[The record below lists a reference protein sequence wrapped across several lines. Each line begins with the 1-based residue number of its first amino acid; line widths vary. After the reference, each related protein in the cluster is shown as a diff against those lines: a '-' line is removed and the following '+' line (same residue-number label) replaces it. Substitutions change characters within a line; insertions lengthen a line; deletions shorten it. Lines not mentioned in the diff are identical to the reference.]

1 MPELPEVETVVRGLR
16 PALEGRRLT
25 RVELRRP
32 DLRYPFPE
40 SFADRLTGRTV
51 TEVVRR
57 AKYILIRLDSGE
69 TWLAH
74 LGMSGRFTVFPG
86 ATASPGQA
94 GHNSGWA
101 LAEKHDHVLVE
112 ADDGGRVIY
121 NDTRRFG
128 FMDLLAPDGEAA
140 SPHLRNLGPEP
151 LSADFSRDYLAGALR
166 GKQTPIKA
174 ALLDQR
180 VVAGIGN
187 IYACEAL
194 WRAGISP
201 RRSAHTVAGGRAE
214 RLVGAIRDVL
224 AEAIE
229 AGGSSLRD
237 YVQTD
242 GELGYFQHRWAVY
255 DRAGEVCT
263 KCVEAGF
270 VDCRIARI
278 VQSGRSTF
286 YCSRQQR

>member
-16 PALEGRRLT
+16 PALEGKRLT

-32 DLRYPFPE
+32 DLRFPFPE
-40 SFADRLTGRTV
+40 GFADHLTGRTV

-57 AKYILIRLDSGE
+57 AKYILIRLDSGQ

-74 LGMSGRFTVFPG
+74 LGMSGRFTVTPG
-86 ATASPGQA
+86 AATSSGQA

-101 LAEKHDHVLVE
+101 LAAKHDHVLVE
-112 ADDGGRVIY
+112 AEDGGRIVY

-128 FMDLLAPDGEAA
+128 FMDLIAPGGEAD
-140 SPHLRNLGPEP
+140 SPHLRALGPEP
-151 LSADFSRDYLAGALR
+151 LSAAFSSGYLADALR
-166 GKQTPIKA
+166 GKRTPIKA

-194 WRAGISP
+194 WRAGVSP
-201 RRSAHTVAGGRAE
+201 RRSAHTIAGGRAE
-214 RLVGAIRDVL
+214 RLVCAVRDVL

-255 DRAGEVCT
+255 DRAGEACP
-263 KCVEAGF
+263 KCVEAGIE
-270 VDCRIARI
+270 DCAISRI